1 MITTELERA
10 GIPVVQVCAMTP
22 VAKMVG
28 SSRIL
33 PSGGIV
39 HPLGNGE
46 ATPDEEHDLRRRILE
61 TALTKLTQPGAR

>member
-1 MITTELERA
+1 
-10 GIPVVQVCAMTP
+10 MTP

-28 SSRIL
+28 ANRIL

-46 ATPDEEHDLRRRILE
+46 ATPGEERDLRRRILE
-61 TALTKLTQPGAR
+61 AALTKLTQPAAPR

>member
-1 MITTELERA
+1 M
-10 GIPVVQVCAMTP
+10 VQVCAMTP

-28 SSRIL
+28 ANRIV

-46 ATPDEEHDLRRRILE
+46 AAPEDEHALRRKIIE
-61 TALTKLTQPGAR
+61 TALNRLTQPGVR